1 MRVKGCKNMVFYYS
15 ATQKSEAYA
24 KLLGEMLNLDVY
36 ELKCALDAS
45 RKLSFYLAAVFKK
58 SQSAITNMPKHINTN
73 EIYLVGPVW
82 AGDPARPLKY
92 FLKNAPLEGKRV
104 NILLTAMIADG
115 KHALTAENFLSQINC
130 IPGEAHVFATPKTG
144 LDKEIAE
151 VHIRKLFN
159 V

>member
-1 MRVKGCKNMVFYYS
+1 MVFYYS
-15 ATQKSEAYA
+15 ATKKSEAYA
-24 KLLGEMLNLDVY
+24 KLLGEMLNFDVY
-36 ELKCALDAS
+36 ELECSLDAS
-45 RKLSFYLAAVFKK
+45 RKLSFYLSAAFAKAK
-58 SQSAITNMPKHINTN
+58 SEITNMPKSIDVD

-82 AGDPARPLKY
+82 AGAMARPIKY
-92 FLKNAPLEGKRV
+92 FLENAPLEGKRV

-115 KHALTAENFLSQINC
+115 KYALAAEKFLSQINC
-130 IPGEAHVFATPKTG
+130 IPGEAHVFATPKDG